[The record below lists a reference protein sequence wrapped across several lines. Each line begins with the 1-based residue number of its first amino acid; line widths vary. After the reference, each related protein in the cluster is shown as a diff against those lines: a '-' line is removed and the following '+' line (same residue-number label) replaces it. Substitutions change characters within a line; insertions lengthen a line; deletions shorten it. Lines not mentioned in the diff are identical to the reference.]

1 MTTDQS
7 IQRVWVVFS
16 DSHFPLSK
24 IVVPAGTALL
34 HANPAACPQVSNN
47 NNYMNQ
53 SHRLPNSW
61 EDHDMTD
68 SPPELSYTPA
78 TTTPPEL
85 DEGYSYYADWPY
97 DSGFATRLDSTNIK
111 RKLEDDEPAVYGP
124 YAENGLTHI
133 KRVHITPKGHRLR
146 CSYPMHSNHQLSQ
159 FPYQHLQQQQQQYQK
174 VDSLDA
180 AIKRALGQYGRLDLV
195 ISTPAHLQSL
205 SQMLLPY
212 ISANTIIEH
221 GALFPAM
228 KPYCDG
234 INNPT
239 GVLLVIDEGEQEEED
254 WPASRAAFGEAARE
268 LGCRVQAVSR
278 LGMQF

>member
-7 IQRVWVVFS
+7 IQRVWVAFS
-16 DSHFPLSK
+16 HPHSLLSQ
-24 IVVPAGTALL
+24 IEVPAGTALL
-34 HANPAACPQVSNN
+34 HASPAATPEVPSNN
-47 NNYMNQ
+47 NYQHQ
-53 SHRLPNSW
+53 SHRPPRPW
-61 EDHDMTD
+61 EDYDMTD
-68 SPPELSYTPA
+68 SPPELSYTPT

-85 DEGYSYYADWPY
+85 DEGYSYYTDWPY
-97 DSGFATRLDSTNIK
+97 DFGFATRLDSTNSK
-111 RKLEDDEPAVYGP
+111 RKHDDDEPAVYGP
-124 YAENGLTHI
+124 YAENGLTHS
-133 KRVHITPKGHRLR
+133 KRVHITPTGHRLR
-146 CSYPMHSNHQLSQ
+146 RPHPVHSNHQQSQ
-159 FPYQHLQQQQQQYQK
+159 FPYQQLQQKQQYQK
-174 VDSLDA
+174 VESLDA
-180 AIKRALGQYGRLDLV
+180 AIKRALGQYGRLDLI

-221 GALFPAM
+221 GALFPAI

-234 INNPT
+234 INSPT

-254 WPASRAAFGEAARE
+254 WPASRATFCEAARE